1 LPHNQVKLQA
11 SIASKE
17 PLRYTPAGI
26 AVLSF
31 VVEHR
36 SIQTEAGQTRDVALT
51 LDCVA
56 VGDNAKFLDQTS
68 HGKVL
73 GLSGFLGNRSSKSRW
88 VVFHVT
94 EFELE
99 VTGR

>member
-1 LPHNQVKLQA
+1 LTTKNRSVLQA

-17 PLRYTPAGI
+17 QLRYTPAGI

-31 VVEHR
+31 VVEHQ
-36 SIQTEAGQTRDVALT
+36 SSQTEAGQPRDVTLT

-56 VGDNAKFLDQTS
+56 IGDKAQSLDQMSPDSKLELT
-68 HGKVL
+68 
-73 GLSGFLGNRSSKSRW
+73 GFLGNRSSKSRW

-94 EFELE
+94 EFELK
-99 VTGR
+99 

>member
-1 LPHNQVKLQA
+1 MQA

-17 PLRYTPAGI
+17 QLRYTPAGI

-31 VVEHR
+31 AVEHQ
-36 SIQTEAGQTRDVALT
+36 SSQTEAGQPRDVALT

-56 VGDNAKFLDQTS
+56 IGDKAQSLDRVPPAST
-68 HGKVL
+68 L
-73 GLSGFLGNRSSKSRW
+73 ELTGFLGNRSSKSRW

-94 EFELE
+94 EFNLK
-99 VTGR
+99 